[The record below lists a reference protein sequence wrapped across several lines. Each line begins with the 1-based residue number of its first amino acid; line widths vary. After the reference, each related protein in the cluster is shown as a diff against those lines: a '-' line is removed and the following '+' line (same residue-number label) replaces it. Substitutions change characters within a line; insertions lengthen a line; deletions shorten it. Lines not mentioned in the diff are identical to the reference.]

1 MFDLA
6 RERMALHSAY
16 PERHV
21 EKEGWWDRQWARL
34 VSPLLQ
40 HLRVRHCRKPAIV
53 EQVAQQGRDLGACSD
68 AEVTQ
73 QAAQLRER
81 LRREGLSEALVCR
94 AFALVRE
101 VAHRTLGQRHY
112 DVQIVGG
119 WVLLNGCIAEM
130 ATGEGKTLTAT
141 LAAATVA
148 LAGVPVHVITVNDYL
163 TARDAKEMTP
173 LYAMLG
179 LTVGAVTHELD
190 PAARRLAYECDV
202 TYCCNKE
209 LAFDYLRDRLVVGR
223 QPNRIQLQLERLYG
237 DAAKLR
243 QLVLRGLC
251 FGIVD
256 EADSVM
262 VDEARVPL
270 IIAGAGGQ
278 VPDQAIYAMALQ
290 LARGL
295 VKDQDFSLDGRERN
309 IQLTPQ
315 GQATLAT
322 QAQQLQLTG
331 MWTGPRR
338 REGLVRQALTA
349 LHLFHRDLHYLVRD
363 EKVHIIDEYTG
374 RVMGDRSWEQGL
386 HQMIELKEGCP
397 LTPMQTSLARI
408 TYQRFFRR
416 YLWLSG
422 MTGTAQEV
430 AGELW
435 RVYRLATVP
444 IPTNRPLRRQ
454 WLGERLFA
462 TADQK
467 WDAVVARISQ
477 VRGQGRS
484 VLVGTRSVAASD
496 ILSTKL
502 TDAQIE
508 HVVLNARQ
516 DQEEAAIVAAA
527 GQPGRVTVATN
538 MAGRGTDI
546 KISPSVMQAGGLH
559 VIATERH
566 EAKRIDR
573 QLYGRT
579 SRQGDPGSYETILSL
594 EDELF
599 VASHGAL
606 VRWVAQR
613 VTSAGTPLQGWLA
626 GLLVCRVQVS
636 AERLHARVRR
646 ELLQHEDQ
654 LESTLAF
661 SGRVE

>member
-6 RERMALHSAY
+6 GERTALHSAY

-21 EKEGWWDRQWARL
+21 PKEGWLDRQGARL
-34 VSPLLQ
+34 VSPLLRR
-40 HLRVRHCRKPAIV
+40 LRVHHCLKTTIV
-53 EQVAQQGRDLGACSD
+53 DQVAQCGIDLERLSD
-68 AEVTQ
+68 EHITHRAN
-73 QAAQLRER
+73 QLREQ
-81 LRREGLSEALVCR
+81 LRREGLSEELVCR
-94 AFALVRE
+94 SFALVRE
-101 VAHRTLGQRHY
+101 VAHRTLAQRHY

-148 LAGVPVHVITVNDYL
+148 MAGVPVHVITVNDYL
-163 TARDAKEMTP
+163 TARDAQEMTP
-173 LYAMLG
+173 LYEMLG
-179 LTVGAVTHELD
+179 LSVGAVTHDLD
-190 PAARRLAYECDV
+190 PVARRAAYRCDV

-223 QPNRIQLQLERLYG
+223 QPNRIQLQLEQLYG
-237 DAAKLR
+237 DAARLR

-256 EADSVM
+256 EADSVL

-270 IIAGAGGQ
+270 IISGAGGQ
-278 VPDQAIYAMALQ
+278 VLDKPIYETALN

-295 VKDQDFSLDGRERN
+295 ARGQDFTLDGRERR
-309 IQLTPQ
+309 IRLTAS
-315 GQATLAT
+315 GQAALAN
-322 QAQQLQLTG
+322 QAAALTG
-331 MWTGPRR
+331 IWTGPRR
-338 REGLVRQALTA
+338 REELVRQALTA
-349 LHLFHRDLHYLVRD
+349 LYLFHRDVHYLVRD
-363 EKVHIIDEYTG
+363 EKVQIIDEYTG
-374 RVMGDRSWEQGL
+374 RIMGDRSWEHGL

-397 LTPMQTSLARI
+397 LTPLNAPLARI

-435 RVYRLATVP
+435 NVYRLATVT
-444 IPTNRPLRRQ
+444 IPTNRPLQRT
-454 WLGERLFA
+454 WMGERLFA
-462 TADQK
+462 TSDQK
-467 WDAVVARISQ
+467 WDAVVDRIG
-477 VRGQGRS
+477 VLRGQGRP
-484 VLVGTRSVAASD
+484 VLVGTRSVAASE
-496 ILSTKL
+496 ILSQHL
-502 TDAQIE
+502 TRAKIE

-516 DQEEAAIVAAA
+516 DQEEATVVAAA
-527 GQPGRVTVATN
+527 GESGRVTVATN

-546 KISPSVMQAGGLH
+546 KLTRTVAQAGGLH
-559 VIATERH
+559 VLATERH

-579 SRQGDPGSYETILSL
+579 GRQGDPGSYEIVTSL
-594 EDELF
+594 EDELLATARGKVLRWAAQLLLKSGKPLEGWAARF
-599 VASHGAL
+599 L
-606 VRWVAQR
+606 VRRAQ
-613 VTSAGTPLQGWLA
+613 L
-626 GLLVCRVQVS
+626 S
-636 AERLHARVRR
+636 AERMHARVRR
-646 ELLQHEDQ
+646 ELLQHEDH

>member
-6 RERMALHSAY
+6 RERTALHSAY

-21 EKEGWWDRQWARL
+21 PKEGWLDRQGARL
-34 VSPLLQ
+34 ASPVLRRLQ
-40 HLRVRHCRKPAIV
+40 VRRCLNTTVV
-53 EQVAQQGRDLGACSD
+53 EQVAEQGADIGRLTD
-68 AEVTQ
+68 E
-73 QAAQLRER
+73 QLRQSAR
-81 LRREGLSEALVCR
+81 QLRDDLRRHGLSDKLVCR
-94 AFALVRE
+94 SFALVRE
-101 VAHRTLGQRHY
+101 AAHRTLAQRHY
-112 DVQIVGG
+112 DVQIFGG

-148 LAGVPVHVITVNDYL
+148 MAGVPAHVITVNDYL
-163 TARDAKEMTP
+163 TARDAREMKP
-173 LYAMLG
+173 LYEMLG
-179 LTVGAVTHELD
+179 LSVGAVIHELD
-190 PAARRLAYECDV
+190 PAGRRQAYNCDV

-209 LAFDYLRDRLVVGR
+209 LAFDYLRDRLAVGR

-237 DAAKLR
+237 DATRLR

-256 EADSVM
+256 EADSVL

-270 IIAGAGGQ
+270 IISGSGGQ
-278 VPDQAIYAMALQ
+278 VPERHIYETALT

-295 VKDQDFSLDGRERN
+295 ERGQDFSFNGSERS
-309 IQLTPQ
+309 IRLTPQ
-315 GQATLAT
+315 GQATLT
-322 QAQQLQLTG
+322 KRAQDLTG
-331 MWTGPRR
+331 IWSGPRR
-338 REGLVRQALTA
+338 REELVRQALTA
-349 LHLFHRDLHYLVRD
+349 LHVFHRDIQYLVRD
-363 EKVHIIDEYTG
+363 DKVQIIDEYTG

-397 LTPMQTSLARI
+397 LTPMQASLARI

-435 RVYRLATVP
+435 NVYRLATVTV
-444 IPTNRPLRRQ
+444 PTNRPLQRAWR
-454 WLGERLFA
+454 GERLFA
-462 TADQK
+462 TSEQK
-467 WDAVVARISQ
+467 WDAVVDRIGEL
-477 VRGQGRS
+477 RGQGRP
-484 VLVGTRSVAASD
+484 VLVGTRSVAASEV
-496 ILSTKL
+496 LSTQL
-502 TDAQIE
+502 SRANIE

-516 DQEEAAIVAAA
+516 DEGEASVVAAA
-527 GQPGRVTVATN
+527 GEQGRVTVATN

-546 KISPSVMQAGGLH
+546 KLTRSVVQAGGLH

-579 SRQGDPGSYETILSL
+579 GRQGDPGSYETVTSL
-594 EDELF
+594 EDELL
-599 VASHGAL
+599 ATSHGKMAQ
-606 VRWVAQR
+606 WVAR
-613 VTSAGTPLQGWLA
+613 LLLTSGKPLEGWLA
-626 GLLVCRVQVS
+626 SFLVGRAQLS

>member
-1 MFDLA
+1 
-6 RERMALHSAY
+6 MALHSAY

-21 EKEGWWDRQWARL
+21 PKEGWLDRQGTRL
-34 VSPLLQ
+34 VSPLLRR
-40 HLRVRHCRKPAIV
+40 LRVRQCMQTTVV
-53 EQVAQQGRDLGACSD
+53 EQVTEQGRDIGRLSD
-68 AEVTQ
+68 DQLTQ
-73 QAAQLRER
+73 LAKQLRDT
-81 LRREGLSEALVCR
+81 LRRGGLSEELVCR

-101 VAHRTLGQRHY
+101 AAYRTLAQRHY
-112 DVQIVGG
+112 DVQIFGG

-141 LAAATVA
+141 LAAATA
-148 LAGVPVHVITVNDYL
+148 AMAGVPVHVITVNDYL
-163 TARDAKEMTP
+163 TARDAREMTP
-173 LYAMLG
+173 LYEMLG
-179 LTVGAVTHELD
+179 LSVGAVTHELD
-190 PAARRLAYECDV
+190 PVARRGAYGCDI

-209 LAFDYLRDRLVVGR
+209 LAFDYLRDRLAVGR

-237 DAAKLR
+237 DATKLR

-256 EADSVM
+256 EADSVL

-270 IIAGAGGQ
+270 IISGAGGQ
-278 VPDQAIYAMALQ
+278 VPEKPIYETALT

-295 VKDQDFSLDGRERN
+295 ERGQDFTLDGRERS
-309 IQLTPQ
+309 IRLTPQ
-315 GQATLAT
+315 GQATLGIR
-322 QAQQLQLTG
+322 AQSLKG
-331 MWTGPRR
+331 IWSGPRR
-338 REGLVRQALTA
+338 REELVRQALTA
-349 LHLFHRDLHYLVRD
+349 LHLFHRDMQYLVRD
-363 EKVHIIDEYTG
+363 EKVQIIDEYTG
-374 RVMGDRSWEQGL
+374 RIMGDRSWENGL

-397 LTPMQTSLARI
+397 LTPMNAPLARL

-435 RVYRLATVP
+435 NVYRLATVT
-444 IPTNRPLRRQ
+444 IPTNRPPQRR
-454 WLGERLFA
+454 WMGERLFA

-467 WDAVVARISQ
+467 WDAVVERIGEL
-477 VRGQGRS
+477 RGQGRP
-484 VLVGTRSVAASD
+484 VLVGTRSVAASE
-496 ILSTKL
+496 ILSTQL
-502 TDAQIE
+502 TRAKIE

-516 DQEEAAIVAAA
+516 DQEEATVVAAA
-527 GQPGRVTVATN
+527 GERGRVTVATN

-546 KISPSVMQAGGLH
+546 KLPRSVVQAGGLH
-559 VIATERH
+559 VLATERH

-579 SRQGDPGSYETILSL
+579 ARQGEPGSYETVTSL
-594 EDELF
+594 EDELLTT
-599 VASHGAL
+599 AHGKL
-606 VRWVAQR
+606 VRWVAR
-613 VTSAGTPLQGWLA
+613 RLLTTDKPLEGWLP
-626 GLLVCRVQVS
+626 GFLVRRAQLS
-636 AERLHARVRR
+636 AERMHARVRR

>member
-6 RERMALHSAY
+6 RERTALHSAY
-16 PERHV
+16 PERHIP
-21 EKEGWWDRQWARL
+21 KEGWFDRQGARL
-34 VSPLLQ
+34 VSPL
-40 HLRVRHCRKPAIV
+40 HRRLRVRQCLNTTIV
-53 EQVAQQGRDLGACSD
+53 DQVAKQGLDMRRLSD
-68 AEVTQ
+68 EHITQ
-73 QAAQLRER
+73 LAKQLRDR
-81 LRREGLSEALVCR
+81 LRREGLSEELVCR
-94 AFALVRE
+94 SFALVRE
-101 VAHRTLGQRHY
+101 AAHRTLAQRHY

-148 LAGVPVHVITVNDYL
+148 MAGVPVHVITVNDYL
-163 TARDAKEMTP
+163 TARDAREMKP
-173 LYAMLG
+173 LYEMLG
-179 LTVGAVTHELD
+179 LSVGAITHELD
-190 PAARRLAYECDV
+190 PVARRGAYGCDV

-223 QPNRIQLQLERLYG
+223 HPNRIQLQLERLYG
-237 DAAKLR
+237 DATKLR

-256 EADSVM
+256 EADSVL

-270 IIAGAGGQ
+270 IISGAGGQ
-278 VPDQAIYAMALQ
+278 VPERQIYETALT

-295 VKDQDFSLDGRERN
+295 ERGQDFSFNGRERS
-309 IQLTPQ
+309 IRLTPQ
-315 GQATLAT
+315 GQAALAKR
-322 QAQQLQLTG
+322 AQDLKG
-331 MWTGPRR
+331 IWSGPRR
-338 REGLVRQALTA
+338 REELVRQALTA
-349 LHLFHRDLHYLVRD
+349 LHLFHRDIQYLVRD
-363 EKVHIIDEYTG
+363 DKVQIIDEYTG

-386 HQMIELKEGCP
+386 HQMIELKEECP

-435 RVYRLATVP
+435 NVYRLATVT
-444 IPTNRPLRRQ
+444 IPTNRPLQRT
-454 WLGERLFA
+454 WMGERLFA
-462 TADQK
+462 TAEHK
-467 WDAVVARISQ
+467 WDAVVDRIGEL
-477 VRGQGRS
+477 RGQGRP
-484 VLVGTRSVAASD
+484 VLVGTRSVAASE
-496 ILSTKL
+496 ILSQQLARAK
-502 TDAQIE
+502 IE

-516 DQEEAAIVAAA
+516 DEGEASVVAAA
-527 GQPGRVTVATN
+527 GEAGRVTVATN

-546 KISPSVMQAGGLH
+546 KLTRSVAQAGGLH

-566 EAKRIDR
+566 EATRIDR

-579 SRQGDPGSYETILSL
+579 GRQGDPGSYEIVTSL
-594 EDELF
+594 EDELL
-599 VASHGAL
+599 ATSHGN
-606 VRWVAQR
+606 VTRWAAR
-613 VTSAGTPLQGWLA
+613 FLLTSGKPLEGWLA
-626 GLLVCRVQVS
+626 RFLVGRAQLS

-646 ELLQHEDQ
+646 DLLQHEDQ
-654 LESTLAF
+654 LESALAF

>member
-6 RERMALHSAY
+6 RERTALHSAY
-16 PERHV
+16 PERDV
-21 EKEGWWDRQWARL
+21 PKEGWFDRQGARL
-34 VSPLLQ
+34 ASPLLRRA
-40 HLRVRHCRKPAIV
+40 RVRQCVRTAIV
-53 EQVAQQGRDLGACSD
+53 DHVAEHGRGLERLSDEQITQWAKQVRD
-68 AEVTQ
+68 
-73 QAAQLRER
+73 QLRR
-81 LRREGLSEALVCR
+81 DGLSEELVAR
-94 AFALVRE
+94 SFALVRE
-101 VAHRTLGQRHY
+101 VAHRTLAQRHY
-112 DVQIVGG
+112 DVQIFGG

-148 LAGVPVHVITVNDYL
+148 MAGVPVHVITVNDYL
-163 TARDAKEMTP
+163 TERDAREMRP
-173 LYAMLG
+173 LYDMLG
-179 LTVGAVTHELD
+179 LTVGAITHELD
-190 PAARRLAYECDV
+190 PVSRRGAYACDV

-209 LAFDYLRDRLVVGR
+209 LAFDYLRDRLAVGR

-237 DAAKLR
+237 DATRLR

-256 EADSVM
+256 EADSVL

-278 VPDQAIYAMALQ
+278 VPEKKIYETALRFAKG
-290 LARGL
+290 LERG
-295 VKDQDFSLDGRERN
+295 QDFLLNGRERSVR
-309 IQLTPQ
+309 LTPQ
-315 GQATLAT
+315 GQATLT
-322 QAQQLQLTG
+322 KWAQDLTG
-331 MWTGPRR
+331 IWSGPRR
-338 REGLVRQALTA
+338 RDALVCQALTA
-349 LHLFHRDLHYLVRD
+349 LYLFHRDLHYLVRD
-363 EKVHIIDEYTG
+363 EKVQIIDEYTG
-374 RVMGDRSWEQGL
+374 RIMGDRSWEQGL

-435 RVYRLATVP
+435 KVYRLATVT
-444 IPTNRPLRRQ
+444 IPTNRPLQRT
-454 WLGERLFA
+454 WMGERLFA

-467 WDAVVARISQ
+467 WDAVVDRIGEL
-477 VRGQGRS
+477 RGQGRP
-484 VLVGTRSVAASD
+484 VLVGTRSVAASEV
-496 ILSTKL
+496 LSKQL
-502 TDAQIE
+502 ASAKIE

-516 DQEEAAIVAAA
+516 DQEEASVVAAA
-527 GQPGRVTVATN
+527 GELGRVTVATN

-546 KISPSVMQAGGLH
+546 KLTRSVAQAGGLH
-559 VIATERH
+559 VLATERH
-566 EAKRIDR
+566 EAQRIDR

-579 SRQGDPGSYETILSL
+579 GRQGAPGSYEAVTSL
-594 EDELF
+594 EDELLA
-599 VASHGAL
+599 ASHGTVA
-606 VRWVAQR
+606 RWAAR
-613 VTSAGTPLQGWLA
+613 LLLTSGKPLEGWLA
-626 GLLVCRVQVS
+626 SFFVRRAQVS
-636 AERLHARVRR
+636 AEQLHARVRR